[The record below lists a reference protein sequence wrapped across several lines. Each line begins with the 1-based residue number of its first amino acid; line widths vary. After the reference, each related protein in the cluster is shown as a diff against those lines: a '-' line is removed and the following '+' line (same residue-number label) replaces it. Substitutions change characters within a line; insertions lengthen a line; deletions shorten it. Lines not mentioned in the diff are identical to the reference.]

1 VATFND
7 DPDAYR
13 DLILAM
19 VISPGHGAEISPE
32 EFLRRIHLDTKEGL
46 TGKFL
51 ARSIHDRSAKAVG
64 LSMIVSGTFGFSQE
78 DLPLLHE
85 LACADWHRSHEDVV
99 AALGR
104 LGNAGSIASLLCN
117 INRTADQTNAGEP
130 TEHGIAVRPGRS
142 YFSRRGCPRGCRAR
156 GSAHHMPP
164 KSAVFSAFDVQVSG
178 RDALSELFDEQ
189 CGSRGDVGRRRVS
202 VRPSFRSV
210 TVDAARSVRPG
221 GDCPG
226 ARGGP
231 GAE

>member
-1 VATFND
+1 MTTFND

-32 EFLRRIHLDTKEGL
+32 EFLRRIHVDTKEGL

-104 LGNAGSIASLLCN
+104 LGNAGSVASLLCN
-117 INRTADQTNAGEP
+117 INRPADQANAGEVGAQSLTAKTIRSLGRIEGP
-130 TEHGIAVRPGRS
+130 AAEEALRSLASSEDEVVRE
-142 YFSRRGCPRGCRAR
+142 A
-156 GSAHHMPP
+156 
-164 KSAVFSAFDVQVSG
+164 
-178 RDALSELFDEQ
+178 ALHQLE
-189 CGSRGDVGRRRVS
+189 RRRE
-202 VRPSFRSV
+202 R
-210 TVDAARSVRPG
+210 
-221 GDCPG
+221 
-226 ARGGP
+226 
-231 GAE
+231 